1 MHTKKTKV
9 FSETPFGGRL
19 FCCPA
24 HNRFGHFTTNR
35 RVVFWSSS
43 GVFAKIWLFLQTFS
57 CFLSWFMLYYVQ
69 TNHRN
74 TRCPP
79 QCTAAA
85 RVGSPLNT
93 TLCCQSN
100 HSGRNVSWMPTATLP
115 PCTTPYHPVC
125 RGRSFWPPCACR
137 ISAATTLTWKSG
149 GCPGS
154 TAPPCVTPRWAAED

>member
-1 MHTKKTKV
+1 MRDCLPLLGEGFFVVRRTTASGILQPTV
-9 FSETPFGGRL
+9 ALYFGAVPGRSQKSGC
-19 FCCPA
+19 FCKLL
-24 HNRFGHFTTNR
+24 
-35 RVVFWSSS
+35 VVFCRSLCYTMFRRTT
-43 GVFAKIWLFLQTFS
+43 G
-57 CFLSWFMLYYVQ
+57 
-69 TNHRN
+69 
-74 TRCPP
+74 TRDVPP

-115 PCTTPYHPVC
+115 PCTTPCHPVC

-137 ISAATTLTWKSG
+137 ISAATTPTWKSG